1 MLEEFSFE
9 SHTSAITFLIP
20 PFFFPYH
27 LRKLLAETP
36 YPLTNESPI
45 CIVREKCD
53 ILLRV

>member
-9 SHTSAITFLIP
+9 SHTSAFTFLIP

-36 YPLTNESPI
+36 HPLTNESPI